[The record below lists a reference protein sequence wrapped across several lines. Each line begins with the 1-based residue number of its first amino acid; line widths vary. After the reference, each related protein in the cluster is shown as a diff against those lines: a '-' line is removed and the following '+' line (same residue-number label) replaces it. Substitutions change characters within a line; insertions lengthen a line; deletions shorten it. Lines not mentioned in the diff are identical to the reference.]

1 MELKYI
7 KLFEAFHS
15 DRIMNE
21 DSETSEFVMDWMPFD
36 QYLEDPVNETVPA
49 EINSLKEA
57 VSIMESTP
65 ELKEKG
71 VFIGLGK
78 SDSGISMV
86 LVPNQENKS
95 DLFAV
100 NFFDKEFKS
109 KGMNITPDTITAEP
123 KATAELAK
131 YPAIYNEVISNY
143 GDERKA
149 STSSKLGD
157 LGF

>member
-1 MELKYI
+1 MELKHI
-7 KLFEAFHS
+7 KLFENFNLDS
-15 DRIMNE
+15 IKESNE
-21 DSETSEFVMDWMPFD
+21 TNGFLMDWMPFD
-36 QYLEDPVNETVPA
+36 NYLEDPVNQEVPETV
-49 EINSLKEA
+49 NSLKEA

-65 ELKEKG
+65 DLKEKG
-71 VFIGLGK
+71 LFIGLGK
-78 SDSGISMV
+78 SDSGISML

-109 KGMNITPDTITAEP
+109 KGMTITKDNITAEP

-131 YPAIYNEVISNY
+131 YPEIYNEVISNY

-149 STSSKLGD
+149 STSSRLGD